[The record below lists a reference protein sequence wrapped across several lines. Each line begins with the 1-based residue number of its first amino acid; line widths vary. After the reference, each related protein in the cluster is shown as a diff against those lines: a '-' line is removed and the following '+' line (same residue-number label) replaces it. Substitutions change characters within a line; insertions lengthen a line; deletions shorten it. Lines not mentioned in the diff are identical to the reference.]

1 MHINAQKVGSKLESK
16 KLVLANWKSHK
27 TLDEA
32 MHWLAKVGPKAG
44 ASPYSVVL
52 CPPFPF
58 LAPLYTEIQA
68 KKYAIKLGVQ
78 DLSPFPAGSYTGA
91 VSERTLEG
99 LGVVYALLGHSERRR
114 YFHETYQEVANKVD
128 LAIEAKIQ
136 PIVCLRK
143 EDISPQYSALS
154 DDSAKKVIVLY
165 ETIGHIGTGEVESIE
180 SVLNSVQ
187 KIRSI
192 FGYAVPII
200 YGGSVSD
207 ETRLLFL
214 EHKELQGIVAATNS
228 LDADEFMKMIRQ
240 TNG

>member
-1 MHINAQKVGSKLESK
+1 MQMNAQKVGLTVGT

-32 MHWLAKVGPKAG
+32 MRWLTKVGPKAS
-44 ASPYSVVL
+44 ASPYTIVL
-52 CPPFPF
+52 CPPFSF
-58 LAPLYTEIQA
+58 LPSLHAEIQE
-68 KKYAIKLGVQ
+68 KKYMIKLGVQ

-91 VSERTLEG
+91 VSERNLEG
-99 LGVVYALLGHSERRR
+99 LGVLYALLGHSERRR

-143 EDISPQYSALS
+143 EDVAPQFSALS
-154 DDSAKKVIVLY
+154 EEAVKKVTVLY
-165 ETIGHIGTGEVESIE
+165 ETVGHIGTGEIENIE

-187 KIRSI
+187 EIRSV
-192 FGYAVPII
+192 FGYAVPVL

-207 ETRLLFL
+207 KTRSLFL
-214 EHKELQGIVAATNS
+214 DHEELQGIVAATNS
-228 LDADEFMKMIRQ
+228 LDADEFVKMILPA
-240 TNG
+240 

>member
-1 MHINAQKVGSKLESK
+1 MGS

-44 ASPYSVVL
+44 VSPYTVVL

-58 LAPLYTEIQA
+58 LPALLLEIQA
-68 KKYAIKLGVQ
+68 KKYAITLGVQ

-91 VSERTLEG
+91 VSVRNVEG
-99 LGVVYALLGHSERRR
+99 LGVSYALLGHSERRR
-114 YFHETYQEVANKVD
+114 YFHETYQEVSNKVD

-143 EDISPQYSALS
+143 EDIAPQFSALFE
-154 DDSAKKVIVLY
+154 DAAKKVTVLY
-165 ETIGHIGTGEVESIE
+165 ETVGHIGTGEVENIE
-180 SVLNSVQ
+180 NVLKSVQ
-187 KIRSI
+187 EIRST
-192 FGYAVPII
+192 FGFPVPVM

-207 ETRLLFL
+207 ETRSIFL
-214 EHKELQGIVAATNS
+214 NHEELQGIVAATNS
-228 LDADEFMKMIRQ
+228 LDADEFVKMIK
-240 TNG
+240 

>member
-1 MHINAQKVGSKLESK
+1 MQMNAQKLDS

-32 MHWLAKVGPKAG
+32 MHWLGKVGPKVG
-44 ASPYSVVL
+44 ASPYTVVL

-58 LAPLYTEIQA
+58 LASLYSEIQA
-68 KKYAIKLGVQ
+68 KKYAVMLGVQ

-91 VSERTLEG
+91 VSVRNLEG

-128 LAIEAKIQ
+128 MAIEEKIH

-143 EDISPQYSALS
+143 EDIAPQFSALS
-154 DDSAKKVIVLY
+154 EDAAKKVTVLY
-165 ETIGHIGTGEVESIE
+165 ETVGHIGTGEVESIE
-180 SVLNSVQ
+180 SVLKSVQ
-187 KIRSI
+187 EIRSV
-192 FGYAVPII
+192 FGFAVPVI

-207 ETRLLFL
+207 ETRSIFL
-214 EHKELQGIVAATNS
+214 DHEKLQGIVAATNS
-228 LDADEFMKMIRQ
+228 LDADEFVKMI
-240 TNG
+240 G

>member
-1 MHINAQKVGSKLESK
+1 MHMNAQKVGSKVGSKLESK

-32 MHWLAKVGPKAG
+32 MLWLGKVGPKAS
-44 ASPYSVVL
+44 ASPHTVIL

-58 LAPLYTEIQA
+58 LPSLYKEIQA
-68 KKYAIKLGVQ
+68 KKYAVVLGVQ

-91 VSERTLEG
+91 VSVRNLES
-99 LGVVYALLGHSERRR
+99 LGVAYALLGHSERRR

-143 EDISPQYSALS
+143 EDITPQCSALS
-154 DDSAKKVIVLY
+154 EDAAKQVIVLY
-165 ETIGHIGTGEVESIE
+165 ETVGHIGTGEVESIE

-187 KIRSI
+187 EIRSVLG
-192 FGYAVPII
+192 FAVPVM

-207 ETRLLFL
+207 KTRSIFL
-214 EHKELQGIVAATNS
+214 EREELSGIVAATNS
-228 LDADEFMKMIRQ
+228 LDADEFVKMIE
-240 TNG
+240 